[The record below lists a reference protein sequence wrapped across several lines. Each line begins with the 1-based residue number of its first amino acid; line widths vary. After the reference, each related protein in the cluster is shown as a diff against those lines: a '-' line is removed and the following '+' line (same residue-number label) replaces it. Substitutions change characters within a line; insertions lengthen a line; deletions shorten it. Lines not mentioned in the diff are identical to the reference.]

1 MTFNLKSPDMRRDP
15 YPTYAQMRRQTTPV
29 TVAAS
34 TTGKSTLFFTRYDDV
49 MAILKDSRFINDM
62 RRLPNAEDWT
72 KKWYIPSTIKNF
84 VNSMALVDDPDHAR
98 LRRLVHK
105 AFTPS
110 TIQSMAGSIEEWAE
124 RSLDACAGKP
134 VIDFIADFALPV
146 PLNVISDL
154 MGVEIADRARFRRW
168 MSNNISDF
176 SLDNRLE
183 LIPKL
188 INTMQ
193 LDGFLRRLIQDRRA
207 APKPDLTTALVQAED
222 GGDTLSEPELTAMLF
237 LLLFAGHETTVNL
250 IGSGTLALLQNP
262 DQFDDLKAHPDLLD
276 SAIDEMLRFTSPV
289 QHIAIRYA
297 TVATEIGGVPIP
309 QSAEIMLGIAAA
321 NYDETVFDE
330 PERFDIRRS
339 PNKHIAF
346 GFGMHYCLG
355 APLARLEARLAF
367 EVLFRRYPNLTLA
380 VPPETLTWRGAP
392 ALRGLTR
399 LPIRLH
405 G

>member
-1 MTFNLKSPDMRRDP
+1 
-15 YPTYAQMRRQTTPV
+15 
-29 TVAAS
+29 
-34 TTGKSTLFFTRYDDV
+34 